1 MLRFGPHRILK
12 ERAGTQAIRIS
23 GHNQHPFQSSDI
35 AHGLAR
41 LGKIWG
47 SFAAREV
54 PLQVAIAEARLALG
68 GKRVAHAQN
77 DEPSTF
83 GGVENAGAVAEPAG
97 FAAQFADLAI
107 SDRKSTRLNSSHLVI
122 SYAVF

>member
-12 ERAGTQAIRIS
+12 ERAGTQPIRIS

-35 AHGLAR
+35 AHGFAR

-77 DEPSTF
+77 DEPSRSEEHTS
-83 GGVENAGAVAEPAG
+83 ELQSPMY
-97 FAAQFADLAI
+97 
-107 SDRKSTRLNSSHLVI
+107 LVCR
-122 SYAVF
+122 